1 MKELTKEHELN
12 KVDKEIVASIQKKK
26 EHKLIG
32 QQRIVRGHILFKYNY
47 ETKELSSDIKY
58 KKTDL
63 VINDFNNPLKDAFS
77 VKVEVEQGF
86 MYIQALNR
94 KNAIKKLNKLGLETK

>member
-32 QQRIVRGHILFKYNY
+32 QQRIVRGHILFKFNSS
-47 ETKELSSDIKY
+47 TLELSNDIKY

-63 VINDFNNPLKDAFS
+63 VINDFSNPLKDAFS
-77 VKVEVEQGF
+77 VKVEVEDGF
-86 MYIQALNR
+86 IYFQALNR
-94 KNAIKKLNKLGLETK
+94 KNAIKKLNKIGYKL